1 MEIRQLRPEE
11 FDASLSLS
19 EYAFQYKLSA
29 EARAKALERFKPERV
44 WGIFDDSG
52 LAAKF
57 TLLPFQSYIQG
68 RPLLMGGI
76 AGVATWPENRRQGL
90 VAKLL
95 AHALI
100 KMNEAGQMLS
110 CLHPFY
116 VPFYRKF
123 GWEVYCEY
131 KKYTIPSGKFPE
143 KVQVEGRVKRDEGK
157 LDVLDDL
164 YRKFAS
170 KYNGTLVRDKEWWE
184 KSVLDDDGH
193 SAVYYS
199 QEGEAEGYALYKIQ
213 NRELVIDEFVY
224 ANGRARSGLWNYF
237 ANHDS
242 MVTQAHLKMV
252 PADDNLPFLLPDPR
266 IAQEN
271 HPYFMARI
279 VNVKA
284 FVEQLSF
291 VATGSS
297 GSITLSITDS
307 LAPWNNGFWTL
318 SVDGQGKPSL
328 QALQSEPGG
337 EETAACGIG
346 TLTTMLL
353 GYKRPMD
360 MYQAGLLTGNICSVS
375 WLEERIP
382 RAQTALFDF
391 F

>member
-1 MEIRQLRPEE
+1 MEIRQLRSDE
-11 FDASLSLS
+11 FDTSLNLS
-19 EYAFQYKLSA
+19 EYAFQYKLSPKDR
-29 EARAKALERFKPERV
+29 EKAKERFKPERV
-44 WGIFDDSG
+44 WGIFDDNG
-52 LAAKF
+52 LGAKF

-95 AHALI
+95 AHALM
-100 KMNEAGQMLS
+100 KMNEAGQTLS

-131 KKYTIPSGKFPE
+131 KKYTIPAAKFPA
-143 KVQVEGRVKRDEGK
+143 KVQVEGRVKRDEGDIDI
-157 LDVLDDL
+157 LDAL

-170 KYNGTLVRDKEWWE
+170 NYNGTLVRDKDWWE

-193 SAVYYS
+193 IAVFYS
-199 QEGEAEGYALYKIQ
+199 QEGEPEGYALYKIQ
-213 NRELVIDEFVY
+213 NRELIIDEFVY

-242 MVTQAHLKMV
+242 MITQAHLKMV

-266 IAQEN
+266 ITQEN

-279 VNVKA
+279 VNVKE

-291 VATGSS
+291 CATGRS
-297 GSITLSITDS
+297 GEITLSIADS
-307 LAPWNNGFWTL
+307 LASWNDGLWNL
-318 SVDGQGKPSL
+318 SADGYGKPSI
-328 QALQSEPGG
+328 QALQSDPG

-346 TLTTMLL
+346 TLTAMLL
-353 GYKRPMD
+353 GYKRPME
-360 MYQAGLLTGNICSVS
+360 MYQAGLLTGNILAVT

-382 RAQTALFDF
+382 HAQTALFDF